1 MKDIFKYSKN
11 TEELPFDLKITH
23 DSPLQLTFL
32 KTDSGNHILGYVTI
46 WDGELIDPEIIFA
59 NVGEGT
65 LIPSVSSFDFD
76 KDMSGAGLD
85 FFLINDGFNLNQ
97 DMPCFKDIVAGKGG
111 RLAFIERCGEWQNR
125 LRKADGSG
133 ELEWVD
139 KESDDFVQEAVAASI
154 NSVNPLLVWIPD
166 DDGEDVQILAG
177 HIFHTFA
184 KEGGALALNPDGFCH
199 AKIYFDAM
207 PDSLSFG
214 FCEMLDPD
222 SGLYND
228 VKFRLALGEEN
239 VAELLPETINAEG
252 ALDEVEEREISS
264 IIIKITDGFCDGD
277 VLRPWM
283 IHVEEDGVVDG
294 AGVSFTNL
302 DKEGCLLLDGKAE
315 KSVYESLLK
324 HIRLCN
330 LEGKDLKKVRGLSF
344 KIMTDGGEYNTT
356 GTAIAEKASGEFG
369 AEDKDLEA
377 GEDTLKREEIKEE
390 EKEEKEETEP
400 KESKETPLENHKETS
415 LEKPFEKPLFR
426 ISPLAASERKTVLIT
441 GAAKRVGKVLA
452 LAFAYD
458 GWNVIIHCNTSL
470 EDARALAKEIAKCK
484 VRTAIL
490 QADLGDESEVVQIF
504 PQIFNVFDKV
514 DLLVNCASVFD
525 DDDLFT
531 SSEESWN
538 RHMMINLRAPVLLMR
553 DFAQQ
558 FIGKENGVGDI
569 VNIIDAGILRAKKSF
584 FSYSVSKAALESA
597 TKLAAAELAPNVK
610 VNAVSP
616 WQVMPSKYTTA
627 KDFDAL
633 VGASPL
639 GIKNSADE
647 IYEAIKFILKTDS
660 MTGQM
665 ITLDSGTFL

>member
-184 KEGGALALNPDGFCH
+184 KEGGALALNPDGFC
-199 AKIYFDAM
+199 
-207 PDSLSFG
+207 
-214 FCEMLDPD
+214 
-222 SGLYND
+222 
-228 VKFRLALGEEN
+228 
-239 VAELLPETINAEG
+239 
-252 ALDEVEEREISS
+252 
-264 IIIKITDGFCDGD
+264 DGD

-390 EKEEKEETEP
+390 EKEETGP

>member
-11 TEELPFDLKITH
+11 TEEVPFDLKITS
-23 DSPLQLTFL
+23 DFPLQLTFL
-32 KTDSGNHILGYVTI
+32 KTGSGNHILGYVTI
-46 WDGELIDPEIIFA
+46 WDGELGDPEIIFA

-76 KDMSGAGLD
+76 KNISGAGLD

-97 DMPCFKDIVAGKGG
+97 DTPCFKDIVAGKGG

-125 LRKADGSG
+125 LRKNDAG
-133 ELEWVD
+133 ELEWTD
-139 KESDDFVQEAVAASI
+139 KESGNLVQEAVAANV

-166 DDGEDVQILAG
+166 DDEENVQILAG

-184 KEGGALALNPDGFCH
+184 KEGGAVELNPDGFCH

-207 PDSLSFG
+207 QDSVSFG

-228 VKFRLALGEEN
+228 VKFRLMMGEEN
-239 VAELLPETINAEG
+239 VAALLPKTIDVEG
-252 ALDEVEEREISS
+252 ALDDVDEREISS
-264 IIIKITDGFCDGD
+264 IIIKITDGFCEGD

-283 IHVEEDGVVDG
+283 IHVEEDGIVDG
-294 AGVSFTNL
+294 TGISFTNL

-330 LEGKDLKKVRGLSF
+330 LESKNLEEARGLSL
-344 KIMTDGGEYNTT
+344 KIMTEGGEYNVT
-356 GTAIAEKASGEFG
+356 GTALAEKANGEFS
-369 AEDKDLEA
+369 AKDE
-377 GEDTLKREEIKEE
+377 ESEIREHAFKKEKIKEE
-390 EKEEKEETEP
+390 EQEEKTEP
-400 KESKETPLENHKETS
+400 EESEEASLKSHEETPLEEP
-415 LEKPFEKPLFR
+415 EEKPLFR
-426 ISPLAASERKTVLIT
+426 PSPLAVSERKTVLIT

-452 LAFAYD
+452 LAFAHD

-470 EDARALAKEIAKCK
+470 EDARALAKEVAKCK
-484 VRTAIL
+484 VRTAVL
-490 QADLGDESEVVQIF
+490 QADLGDESEVEQIF

-514 DLLVNCASVFD
+514 DLLVNCAAIFD
-525 DDDLFT
+525 KDDLFT
-531 SSEESWN
+531 SSEDSWG

-558 FIGKENGVGDI
+558 FVGKENGVG
-569 VNIIDAGILRAKKSF
+569 NIINIVDAGVLRTNKGF
-584 FSYSVSKAALESA
+584 FSYSVSKAALLSA
-597 TKLAAAELAPNVK
+597 TKLAAMELAPNVR

-616 WQVMPSKYTTA
+616 WQVMPSKYDNA
-627 KDFDAL
+627 KDFEEL

-639 GIKNSADE
+639 GVNNSADE
-647 IYEAIKFILKTDS
+647 IYDTIKFILKTNS
-660 MTGQM
+660 ITGQM

>member
-11 TEELPFDLKITH
+11 TEEVPFDLKITS
-23 DSPLQLTFL
+23 DFPLQLTFL
-32 KTDSGNHILGYVTI
+32 KTGSGNHILGYVTI
-46 WDGELIDPEIIFA
+46 WNGELGDPEIIFA

-76 KDMSGAGLD
+76 KNISGAGLD

-97 DMPCFKDIVAGKGG
+97 DTPCFKDIVAGKGG

-125 LRKADGSG
+125 LRKNDAG
-133 ELEWVD
+133 ELEWTD
-139 KESDDFVQEAVAASI
+139 KESGNLVQEAVAANV

-166 DDGEDVQILAG
+166 DDEENVQILAG

-184 KEGGALALNPDGFCH
+184 KEGGAVELNPDGFCH

-207 PDSLSFG
+207 QDSVSFG

-228 VKFRLALGEEN
+228 VKFRLMMGEEN
-239 VAELLPETINAEG
+239 VAALLPKTIDVEG
-252 ALDEVEEREISS
+252 ALDDVDEREISS
-264 IIIKITDGFCDGD
+264 IIIKITDGFCEGD

-283 IHVEEDGVVDG
+283 IHVEEDGIVDG
-294 AGVSFTNL
+294 TGISFTNL

-330 LEGKDLKKVRGLSF
+330 LEGKNLEKARGLSL
-344 KIMTDGGEYNTT
+344 KIMTEGGEYNVT
-356 GTAIAEKASGEFG
+356 GTALAEKANGEFS
-369 AEDKDLEA
+369 AKDE
-377 GEDTLKREEIKEE
+377 ESEIREHAFKKEKIKEE
-390 EKEEKEETEP
+390 EQEEKTEP
-400 KESKETPLENHKETS
+400 EESEEASLKSHEETPLEEP
-415 LEKPFEKPLFR
+415 EEKPLFR
-426 ISPLAASERKTVLIT
+426 PSPLAVSERKTVLIT

-452 LAFAYD
+452 LAFAHD

-470 EDARALAKEIAKCK
+470 EDARALAKEVAKCK
-484 VRTAIL
+484 VRTAVL
-490 QADLGDESEVVQIF
+490 QADLGDESEVEQIF

-514 DLLVNCASVFD
+514 DLLVNCAAIFD
-525 DDDLFT
+525 KDDLFT
-531 SSEESWN
+531 SSEDSWG

-558 FIGKENGVGDI
+558 FVGKENGVG
-569 VNIIDAGILRAKKSF
+569 NIINIVDAGVLRTNKGF
-584 FSYSVSKAALESA
+584 FSYSVSKAALLSA
-597 TKLAAAELAPNVK
+597 TKLAAMELAPNVR

-616 WQVMPSKYTTA
+616 WQVMPSKYDNA
-627 KDFDAL
+627 KDFEEL

-639 GIKNSADE
+639 GVNNSADE
-647 IYEAIKFILKTDS
+647 IYDTIKFILKTNS
-660 MTGQM
+660 ITGQM

>member
-1 MKDIFKYSKN
+1 MKDMFKYSKN
-11 TEELPFDLKITH
+11 TEEVPFDLKITN
-23 DSPLQLTFL
+23 DFPLQLTFL
-32 KTDSGNHILGYVTI
+32 KTSSGNHILGYVTI
-46 WDGELIDPEIIFA
+46 WDGELGDPEIIFA

-76 KDMSGAGLD
+76 KNMSGAGLD

-97 DMPCFKDIVAGKGG
+97 DTPCLKDIIAGKGG

-125 LRKADGSG
+125 LRKNDAG
-133 ELEWVD
+133 ELEWTD
-139 KESDDFVQEAVAASI
+139 KESGNFVQEAVAASI

-166 DDGEDVQILAG
+166 DEEEDVQILAG

-184 KEGGALALNPDGFCH
+184 KEGGAVALNPDGFCH

-207 PDSLSFG
+207 PDSISFG

-228 VKFRLALGEEN
+228 VKFRLTMGEEN
-239 VAELLPETINAEG
+239 VAALLPKTIDVDG
-252 ALDEVEEREISS
+252 ALDEVDEREISS
-264 IIIKITDGFCDGD
+264 IILKITDGFCSGD

-283 IHVEEDGVVDG
+283 ILVEEDGIVDG

-330 LEGKDLKKVRGLSF
+330 LEGKNLGEARGLSL
-344 KIMTDGGEYNTT
+344 KIMTEGGEYNVT
-356 GTAIAEKASGEFG
+356 GTALAEKASGEFG
-369 AEDKDLEA
+369 AGDEELEV
-377 GEDTLKREEIKEE
+377 GESALKREEIKEE
-390 EKEEKEETEP
+390 KEEETEETEP
-400 KESKETPLENHKETS
+400 EESEETPLENNKETS
-415 LEKPFEKPLFR
+415 LEEPLEKPLFR
-426 ISPLAASERKTVLIT
+426 PSPLAVSERKTVLIT

-452 LAFAYD
+452 LAFAHD

-470 EDARALAKEIAKCK
+470 EDARALAKEVAKCK

-490 QADLGDESEVVQIF
+490 QADLGDESEVEQIF

-514 DLLVNCASVFD
+514 DLLINCAAIFD
-525 DDDLFT
+525 KDDLFT
-531 SSEESWN
+531 SSEDSWG

-558 FIGKENGVGDI
+558 FVGKENGVG
-569 VNIIDAGILRAKKSF
+569 NIINIVDAGVLRTNKGF
-584 FSYSVSKAALESA
+584 FSYSVSKAALFSA

-610 VNAVSP
+610 VNAISP
-616 WQVMPSKYTTA
+616 WQVMPSKYDNA
-627 KDFDAL
+627 KDFEEL
-633 VGASPL
+633 VGTSPL
-639 GIKNSADE
+639 RVNNSADE
-647 IYEAIKFILKTDS
+647 IYDTIKFILKTNS

>member
-11 TEELPFDLKITH
+11 TEEVPFDLKITS
-23 DSPLQLTFL
+23 DFPLQLTFL
-32 KTDSGNHILGYVTI
+32 KTGSGNHILGYVTI
-46 WDGELIDPEIIFA
+46 WDGELGDPEIIFA

-76 KDMSGAGLD
+76 KNISGAGLD

-97 DMPCFKDIVAGKGG
+97 DTPCFKDIVAGKGG

-125 LRKADGSG
+125 LRKNDAG
-133 ELEWVD
+133 ELEWTD
-139 KESDDFVQEAVAASI
+139 KESGNLVQEAVAANV

-166 DDGEDVQILAG
+166 DDEENVQILAG

-184 KEGGALALNPDGFCH
+184 KEGGAVELNPDGFCH

-207 PDSLSFG
+207 QDSVSFG

-228 VKFRLALGEEN
+228 VKFRLMMGEEN
-239 VAELLPETINAEG
+239 VAALLPKTIDVEG
-252 ALDEVEEREISS
+252 ALDDVDEREISS
-264 IIIKITDGFCDGD
+264 IIIKITDGFCEGD

-283 IHVEEDGVVDG
+283 IHVEEDGIVDG
-294 AGVSFTNL
+294 TGISFTNL

-330 LEGKDLKKVRGLSF
+330 LESKNLEEARGLSL
-344 KIMTDGGEYNTT
+344 KIMTEGGEYNVT
-356 GTAIAEKASGEFG
+356 GTALAEKANGEFS
-369 AEDKDLEA
+369 AKDE
-377 GEDTLKREEIKEE
+377 ESEIREHAFKKEKIKEE
-390 EKEEKEETEP
+390 EQEEKTEP
-400 KESKETPLENHKETS
+400 EESEEASLKSHEETPLEEP
-415 LEKPFEKPLFR
+415 EEKPLFR
-426 ISPLAASERKTVLIT
+426 PSPLAVSERKTVLIT

-452 LAFAYD
+452 LAFAHD

-470 EDARALAKEIAKCK
+470 EDARALAKEVAKCK
-484 VRTAIL
+484 VRTAVL
-490 QADLGDESEVVQIF
+490 QADLGDESEVEQIF

-514 DLLVNCASVFD
+514 DLLVNCAAIFD
-525 DDDLFT
+525 KDDLFT
-531 SSEESWN
+531 SSEDSWG

-558 FIGKENGVGDI
+558 FVGKENGVG
-569 VNIIDAGILRAKKSF
+569 NIINIVDAGVLRTNKGF
-584 FSYSVSKAALESA
+584 FSYSVSKAALLSA

-610 VNAVSP
+610 VNAISP
-616 WQVMPSKYTTA
+616 WQVMPSKYDNA
-627 KDFDAL
+627 KDFEEL

-639 GIKNSADE
+639 GVNNSADE
-647 IYEAIKFILKTDS
+647 IYDTIKFILKTNS
-660 MTGQM
+660 ITGQM

>member
-1 MKDIFKYSKN
+1 MKDIFRYSKS
-11 TEELPFDLKITH
+11 TEELPFDLKITN
-23 DSPLQLTFL
+23 DFPLQLTFL
-32 KTDSGNHILGYVTI
+32 KTGSGNHILGYVTI
-46 WDGELIDPEIIFA
+46 WDGELGDPEIIFA
-59 NVGEGT
+59 NIGEGT

-76 KDMSGAGLD
+76 KNISGAELD

-97 DMPCFKDIVAGKGG
+97 NTPCFKDIIAGKGG
-111 RLAFIERCGEWQNR
+111 RLAFIERCGEWQNQ
-125 LRKADGSG
+125 LRKNDGG

-139 KESDDFVQEAVAASI
+139 KESGDFVQEAVAANI

-166 DDGEDVQILAG
+166 DDGEDVEILAG

-228 VKFRLALGEEN
+228 VKFRLTLGEEN
-239 VAELLPETINAEG
+239 VFALLPKTIEVEG
-252 ALDEVEEREISS
+252 ALDEVDEREISS
-264 IIIKITDGFCDGD
+264 IIIKITDGFCSGD

-283 IHVEEDGVVDG
+283 ILVEEDGVVDG

-330 LEGKDLKKVRGLSF
+330 LEGKNLKETRGLSL
-344 KIMTDGGEYNTT
+344 KIMTEGGEYNTT
-356 GTAIAEKASGEFG
+356 GVAIAERIGKDSHSKNEEAENRGEVF
-369 AEDKDLEA
+369 K
-377 GEDTLKREEIKEE
+377 KEE
-390 EKEEKEETEP
+390 MKEETEQEKEETEQEETL
-400 KESKETPLENHKETS
+400 KTPLKNDDEAP
-415 LEKPFEKPLFR
+415 LEKPEEKPLFR
-426 ISPLAASERKTVLIT
+426 PSPLAASERKTVLIT

-452 LAFAYD
+452 LAFAHD

-470 EDARALAKEIAKCK
+470 EDARALAKEVAKCK
-484 VRTAIL
+484 VRTAVL
-490 QADLGDESEVVQIF
+490 QADLGDESEVEQIF

-514 DLLVNCASVFD
+514 DLLVNCAAIFD
-525 DDDLFT
+525 KDDLFT
-531 SSEESWN
+531 SSEDSWG

-553 DFAQQ
+553 DFARQ
-558 FIGKENGVGDI
+558 FVGKENGVGNI
-569 VNIIDAGILRAKKSF
+569 INIIDAGVLRTGKGF
-584 FSYSVSKAALESA
+584 FSYSVSKAALLSA
-597 TKLAAAELAPNVK
+597 TKLAALELAPNVK

-616 WQVMPSKYTTA
+616 WQVMPSKYDNA
-627 KDFDAL
+627 KDFEAL
-633 VGASPL
+633 VEASPL
-639 GIKNSADE
+639 GVNNSADE
-647 IYEAIKFILKTDS
+647 IYDTIKFILKTDS

>member
-11 TEELPFDLKITH
+11 TEEVPFDLKITN
-23 DSPLQLTFL
+23 DFPLQLTFL
-32 KTDSGNHILGYVTI
+32 KTGSGNHILGYVTI
-46 WDGELIDPEIIFA
+46 WDGELGDPEIIFA

-76 KDMSGAGLD
+76 KNISGAELD

-97 DMPCFKDIVAGKGG
+97 DTPFFKDIIAGKGG

-125 LRKADGSG
+125 LRKNDAG
-133 ELEWVD
+133 ELEWVS
-139 KESDDFVQEAVAASI
+139 KENDNFVQEAVAANI

-166 DDGEDVQILAG
+166 DDGENAEILAG

-184 KEGGALALNPDGFCH
+184 KEGGALSLNPDGFCH
-199 AKIYFDAM
+199 AKISFDAM

-228 VKFRLALGEEN
+228 VKFRLTLGEEN
-239 VAELLPETINAEG
+239 VAALLPKTIEVEG
-252 ALDEVEEREISS
+252 ALDEVDEREISS
-264 IIIKITDGFCDGD
+264 IILKITDGFCQGD

-283 IHVEEDGVVDG
+283 IRVEEDGVVDG

-302 DKEGCLLLDGKAE
+302 DKEGCMLLEGKAE
-315 KSVYESLLK
+315 KAVYESLLK

-330 LEGKDLKKVRGLSF
+330 LEGKNLEQARGISL
-344 KIMTDGGEYNTT
+344 KIMTEGGEYNTT
-356 GTAIAEKASGEFG
+356 GAAIAERTGE
-369 AEDKDLEA
+369 EV
-377 GEDTLKREEIKEE
+377 TLKNEEEKVGKEPFKTEKIKEQEKEEIKSEKMPFENDEKTPLKKPE
-390 EKEEKEETEP
+390 EKA
-400 KESKETPLENHKETS
+400 
-415 LEKPFEKPLFR
+415 LFR
-426 ISPLAASERKTVLIT
+426 PSPLAASERKTVLIT

-452 LAFAYD
+452 LAFAHD

-470 EDARALAKEIAKCK
+470 EDARALAKEVAKCK
-484 VRTAIL
+484 VRTAVL
-490 QADLGDESEVVQIF
+490 QADLGDESEVEQIF

-514 DLLVNCASVFD
+514 DLLVNCAAIFD
-525 DDDLFT
+525 KDDLFT
-531 SSEESWN
+531 SSEDSWE

-553 DFAQQ
+553 DFARQ
-558 FIGKENGVGDI
+558 FVGKENGVG
-569 VNIIDAGILRAKKSF
+569 NIINFVDAGVLRTSKGF
-584 FSYSVSKAALESA
+584 FSYSVSKAALLSA
-597 TKLAAAELAPNVK
+597 TKLAAAELAPKVK
-610 VNAVSP
+610 VNAVAP
-616 WQVMPSKYTTA
+616 WQVMPSKYDNA
-627 KDFDAL
+627 KDFEAL

-639 GIKNSADE
+639 GVNNSADE
-647 IYEAIKFILKTDS
+647 LYDTIKFILKTDS